1 MTTIDF
7 FLWVSH
13 GTTATAINRMVDKY
27 HSKLG
32 RFVYYS
38 EHGECLAKYSLDSIH
53 LNTIKK
59 KQIVEVLP
67 NGYTSSIS
75 GNIKNMYKGKSS
87 INNPGYLTGFL
98 VPPIFYSLEHNINDV
113 TYPYMGLYYFAID
126 PATFEFLKYQKLL
139 DVADLINMYG
149 NKYISLSQIE
159 AHVINACKYLNIT
172 NINNVNLGLYA
183 CQTGLLQYEKDYQPQ
198 QQHRDINDDLESL
211 HNKAELIPSSYI
223 NERHI
228 SYFSLATTLVDNN
241 LMSQRLSTQQWNALA
256 TMTHQGCA
264 LNVLSYYGIISQ
276 PRARERVVCLTL
288 KGTSIFSIVNYIH
301 NYYTYTGKF
310 AITRL
315 TLANG
320 LKVLYDFI
328 AQNLQPHPS
337 SCVIIFKIYA
347 KNKIPNKEE
356 YSDVGHTVSVCF
368 DFNTKSVWFIDPQ
381 IQLKIQLTND
391 PNQLGIIMSHNYPNM
406 NFIDLIMCGDYTNTF
421 VGPVITFNEMVDLI
435 QQNILTIRDVP
446 QNLFYGGKKSSI
458 KTKRSI
464 HSRISKKYRK

>member
-27 HSKLG
+27 QSKLG

-38 EHGECLAKYSLDSIH
+38 EHGECLARYNLDGIY
-53 LNTIKK
+53 LNTIQKT
-59 KQIVEVLP
+59 QIVEVVP
-67 NGYTSSIS
+67 NGQTTHIS
-75 GNIKNMYKGKSS
+75 GNIKNMYIGKSS
-87 INNPGYLTGFL
+87 IDNPGYSTGFL
-98 VPPIFYSLEHNINDV
+98 VPPIFYTLEHNINDV
-113 TYPYMGLYYFAID
+113 TYSYMGLYYFAID
-126 PATFEFLKYQKLL
+126 PTTFEFLKYQKLL
-139 DVADLINMYG
+139 DVADLIHMYG
-149 NKYISLSQIE
+149 NKYISLSIIE
-159 AHVINACKYLNIT
+159 RHVIQACKSLNIT
-172 NINNVNLGLYA
+172 NLNNVNLGLYA
-183 CQTGLLQYEKDYQPQ
+183 CQTGHPQYVQEYQQPPT
-198 QQHRDINDDLESL
+198 DINLDLESL

-228 SYFSLATTLVDNN
+228 SYFALATTPVDNN
-241 LMSQRLSTQQWNALA
+241 LMSQRLSTQWNALA

-288 KGTSIFSIVNYIH
+288 KGTSIFSIVNYIN

-320 LKVLYDFI
+320 LKALYNYI
-328 AQNLQPHPS
+328 TQNLHTHTS

-347 KNKIPNKEE
+347 ENKIPKKEE

-381 IQLKIQLTND
+381 VELKIQLIND
-391 PNQLGIIMSHNYPNM
+391 PNQLGNIMGQYYPSM
-406 NFIDLIMCGDYTNTF
+406 KFIDLIMSGDYTNTF
-421 VGPVITFNEMVDLI
+421 VVPAVTTFNEMFDLI
-435 QQNILTIRDVP
+435 QKNVLTIRDVP
-446 QNLFYGGKKSSI
+446 RNLFYGGKKSSI
-458 KTKRSI
+458 KTKRPI